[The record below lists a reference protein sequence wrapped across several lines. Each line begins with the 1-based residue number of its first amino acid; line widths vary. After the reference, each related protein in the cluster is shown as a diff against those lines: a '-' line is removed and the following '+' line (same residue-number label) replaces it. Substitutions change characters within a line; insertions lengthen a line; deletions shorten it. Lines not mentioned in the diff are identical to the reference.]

1 MFEKFC
7 NAHWPSSLQFYL
19 KETPTQL
26 FSGEYCKLSKNFQ
39 RTFVTDNKLFWKTI
53 KPFFSDKGNYGDNIK
68 LVEEEQVLQNDSEIA
83 EQLNVVSTLGITE
96 NSFII
101 NKEYENISE
110 PVQRA
115 ILKFESHPSISLIK
129 NKITNENNFKFEPV
143 SLSDIELEIRL
154 LNPKKATTHKNIPPK
169 ILKSSSEATVNVLH
183 RLFNETIT
191 KGVFPN
197 NLKLADVTPVFKKDD
212 PFDKK
217 NYRPVSVLP
226 TISKIYEKLM
236 QKQINNYITNYLSPY
251 LCGYR
256 KGIETPN
263 RLWFLS

>member
-1 MFEKFC
+1 M
-7 NAHWPSSLQFYL
+7 
-19 KETPTQL
+19 
-26 FSGEYCKLSKNFQ
+26 
-39 RTFVTDNKLFWKTI
+39 
-53 KPFFSDKGNYGDNIK
+53 
-68 LVEEEQVLQNDSEIA
+68 QNDSEIA
-83 EQLNVVSTLGITE
+83 EQLNEFFKNAVSTLGITE
-96 NSFII
+96 NCFII
-101 NKEYENISE
+101 NKEYENISD

-115 ILKFESHPSISLIK
+115 IVKFESHPSISLIK
-129 NKITNENNFKFEPV
+129 NKITNGNNFKFEPV

-169 ILKSSSEATVNVLH
+169 ILKSSSAATVNVLH

-191 KGVFPN
+191 KSVFPN
-197 NLKLADVTPVFKKDD
+197 NLKLVDVTPVFKKDD

-217 NYRPVSVLP
+217 YYRPVSVLP

-256 KGIETPN
+256 KGYNTQQALVSLIEKWKKILDDKGFGGAVLMDLSKAFDTLNHELLIAKLHAYGFN
-263 RLWFLS
+263 RDSLKLINDYLSNRW